1 MCDQGPAWTTPRILS
16 TVCQVCAFSI
26 SDPLICILVFDPF
39 VHISKKETN
48 HWQTVENGVL
58 QKYHMPPLV
67 DSRICGKRCNQ
78 RRGWEGEEGD
88 GGGGPD
94 L

>member
-1 MCDQGPAWTTPRILS
+1 MSHFECRLNQRFWRSKKLYKLS
-16 TVCQVCAFSI
+16 KLGGRSAAF
-26 SDPLICILVFDPF
+26 FRDPF
-39 VHISKKETN
+39 PSQEGNKPLTDSG
-48 HWQTVENGVL
+48 NGVL

-67 DSRICGKRCNQ
+67 DSRIRGKRCNQ